1 MQLPS
6 YAGLTQLSKGWAQA
20 NVIIGFLFF
29 FCASFEFLASVH
41 GLIPSS
47 GFLTPI
53 LYVRIISS
61 LSFFVSSLFFRS
73 SLTSTLAQYIN
84 AFYAQYMPVSSRIA
98 YDNTG
103 NEYNLTRILT
113 VAATIDVD
121 AYHMYSPLYLSI
133 TFVMCYGLSF
143 LAISATLT

>member
-1 MQLPS
+1 M
-6 YAGLTQLSKGWAQA
+6 
-20 NVIIGFLFF
+20 
-29 FCASFEFLASVH
+29 
-41 GLIPSS
+41 
-47 GFLTPI
+47 
-53 LYVRIISS
+53 
-61 LSFFVSSLFFRS
+61 SSLFSQS
-73 SLTSTLAQYIN
+73 SLTSTLPQYTN

-103 NEYNLTRILT
+103 SEYNLTRILT